1 MAHLALFIKSEQ
13 TRNKTILISPH
24 YNREEVMF
32 RLYIF
37 LIAVYCVPERAR
49 ALLAVQTEIYSR
61 RKARSLIGM
70 KNVLLGECISYYA
83 IIAENYTTV
92 H

>member
-1 MAHLALFIKSEQ
+1 M
-13 TRNKTILISPH
+13 
-24 YNREEVMF
+24 
-32 RLYIF
+32 
-37 LIAVYCVPERAR
+37 PERAR
-49 ALLAVQTEIYSR
+49 ALLAVRSDRNIQQTESTQFNT
-61 RKARSLIGM
+61 GM